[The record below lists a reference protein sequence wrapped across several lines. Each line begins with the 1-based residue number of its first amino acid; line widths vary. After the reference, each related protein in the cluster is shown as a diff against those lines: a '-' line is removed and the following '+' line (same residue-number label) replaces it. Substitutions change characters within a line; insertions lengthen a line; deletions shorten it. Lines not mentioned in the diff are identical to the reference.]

1 MEILHSHLGML
12 ISMWVVMTL
21 VGLTIIAKLI
31 GQLRTATDWDAIAR
45 VISRPVLTDLFPL
58 ILLSMLTT
66 LDGTHILVRI
76 WFYAVAVAIV
86 IRSLV
91 ALGRSIKK

>member
-1 MEILHSHLGML
+1 MGILQSHLGML
-12 ISMWVVMTL
+12 ISMWVVMIL
-21 VGLTIIAKLI
+21 IGLTIVAKLI
-31 GQLRTATDWDAIAR
+31 SQLRTATDWDAIAR
-45 VISRPVLTDLFPL
+45 AISRPVLTDLFPL

-66 LDGTHILVRI
+66 LDGTHILVRV

-91 ALGRSIKK
+91 ELGRNIKK